1 VAALQA
7 RVALLEGLPV
17 EVFDEVFRER
27 VKIMPGAR
35 TLVRTMRS
43 WGARAALVSGGFVPF
58 AERVRDAIGFDLAQ
72 ANRLETLHGR
82 LTGRLLG
89 PIRSP
94 KSKLALLRQ
103 LTRVFRLQAGETLA
117 VGDGAND
124 LPMLRAAGLG
134 VAFRA
139 TPAVAEAAPVTIRR
153 GDLTALLYL
162 QGVAKSSFV
171 AS

>member
-1 VAALQA
+1 
-7 RVALLEGLPV
+7 
-17 EVFDEVFRER
+17 
-27 VKIMPGAR
+27 
-35 TLVRTMRS
+35 
-43 WGARAALVSGGFVPF
+43 
-58 AERVRDAIGFDLAQ
+58 VRDAIGFDLAQ

-94 KSKLALLRQ
+94 TSKLALLRQ
-103 LTRVFRLQAGETLA
+103 LTRVFRLRPEETMA

-134 VAFRA
+134 VAFRP
-139 TPAVAEAAPVTIRR
+139 TPAVAEVAPVTIRW

-171 AS
+171 SS